1 MAYEFNHYYEL
12 QNVATGK
19 YVNVLGNHEDGTVK
33 NGEAVNLFNRTNNPN
48 QRWALENYG
57 GNGNVRIVLQRGEGW
72 YALNYNTRN
81 ANCIVWHLNT
91 ADDIDTVITAV
102 QVEGLTDTYYLK
114 LRDRDTYLTA
124 DGTALKWTAYTGE
137 KEQMFTILEPGTGSD
152 GSDSDAGSDTSDSK
166 LLPNLSRPT
175 RITIL
180 KIAKRRAALFPKSRF
195 TIVPVF

>member
-33 NGEAVNLFNRTNNPN
+33 NGEAVNLFNRTNNPD

-81 ANCIVWHLNT
+81 QPQPVPDSGIQFERCCSDVGKCI
-91 ADDIDTVITAV
+91 
-102 QVEGLTDTYYLK
+102 QC
-114 LRDRDTYLTA
+114 R
-124 DGTALKWTAYTGE
+124 
-137 KEQMFTILEPGTGSD
+137 QSD
-152 GSDSDAGSDTSDSK
+152 
-166 LLPNLSRPT
+166 L
-175 RITIL
+175 
-180 KIAKRRAALFPKSRF
+180 AALR
-195 TIVPVF
+195 VPVQRWRQYGWQYHHYDARKCKPELFRK

>member
-33 NGEAVNLFNRTNNPN
+33 MVKQSTCLTAPTIPISAG
-48 QRWALENYG
+48 RWKIYG

-91 ADDIDTVITAV
+91 ADDIDTVITA
-102 QVEGLTDTYYLK
+102 Y
-114 LRDRDTYLTA
+114 R
-124 DGTALKWTAYTGE
+124 
-137 KEQMFTILEPGTGSD
+137 
-152 GSDSDAGSDTSDSK
+152 
-166 LLPNLSRPT
+166 
-175 RITIL
+175 
-180 KIAKRRAALFPKSRF
+180 
-195 TIVPVF
+195 

>member
-33 NGEAVNLFNRTNNPN
+33 NGETVNLFNRTNNPD

-102 QVEGLTDTYYLK
+102 QVEGLTDTYYLIPSPF
-114 LRDRDTYLTA
+114 
-124 DGTALKWTAYTGE
+124 WC
-137 KEQMFTILEPGTGSD
+137 
-152 GSDSDAGSDTSDSK
+152 
-166 LLPNLSRPT
+166 
-175 RITIL
+175 
-180 KIAKRRAALFPKSRF
+180 
-195 TIVPVF
+195 